1 MRLEETEDL
10 PSPPPKRRSLLK
22 EIKWTIIGFAVLQI
36 VLWLLF
42 LPIVEVE
49 VSKYEILDE
58 DCRQLDVPNLTL
70 CELTVRDKGMGGYYT
85 VGAVADGHRGNPE
98 TSFIGAGEVE
108 DFTVFLYD
116 VIAYNCTFT
125 IDAPKVKETKS
136 VVQILVN
143 G

>member
-1 MRLEETEDL
+1 M
-10 PSPPPKRRSLLK
+10 
-22 EIKWTIIGFAVLQI
+22 
-36 VLWLLF
+36 
-42 LPIVEVE
+42 EVE
-49 VSKYEILDE
+49 VSEYEILDE
-58 DCRQLDVPNLTL
+58 DCRQFDVNNFTV
-70 CELTVRDKGMGGYYT
+70 CELTIRDKGIGGYYT
-85 VGAVADGHRGNPE
+85 VGAVADGHRGNPD

-108 DFTVFLYD
+108 DFTIWHHD